1 MKSFYKTTT
10 TFIILLLTLASLAN
24 QLTVKQDGT
33 GDHTIIQEAI
43 NQATEGDT
51 VLVWPGTYVENINFT
66 GKNIT
71 VASLNL
77 TTADSIYKHNTII
90 NGNQNGTCVL
100 VNNGETDAILHGL
113 TITNGSGFE
122 HTEGIFY
129 GGGIYLASNNT
140 LVVINCIITNNFSS
154 AAGGG
159 ICTGMYSELHLS
171 GTSIFNNHTLG
182 AGGGLCISYE
192 TYCYLD
198 SINRCSIYYNF
209 ASLGCDVHKNS
220 SYEFTLFLDSCTTVN
235 PANYFVSSIDELGF
249 QKNDIEF
256 IINHGLISPT
266 NANLYVNP
274 VTGNN
279 ENSGLTLDDALQ
291 SIAWAYHKIAVDS
304 MNKNTIHIANGHY
317 SDSTNNE
324 KFPLNIRPYI
334 NVIGESRNHTVL
346 DGRFKTKLIKG
357 NNEVSNYSF
366 RKMTMTRGDKPLYAT
381 FYRGYGYGYCYEQNN
396 HVLFDSILFTN
407 AWTNSRGGLMFTR
420 CANITIR
427 NCEFSYL
434 EGGAGLRMGSYP
446 VDTVFVNNCTFH
458 DHLPDYIHPENRR
471 HGRGISNSGT
481 TIITNSLFYDNYT
494 AMINTLY
501 ADAWLINCTF
511 ADNGSDSSVGIW
523 VSDAHMNMYN
533 CISFNEGKYPFSVS
547 NIEHQTV
554 TQLDIYNSLI
564 EGAEESIIS
573 CGPPWCEV
581 IYDESN
587 IDTNPLFYGGAEF
600 PYNLSDYSPCIDAGT
615 LDIPDWIELPATDL
629 AGNPR
634 IWNGAIDMG
643 AYEWNPTV
651 GYPEFPEFVD
661 KKNKLLSVYPN
672 PFAYETT
679 ITVKQPEHGHIKLEV
694 YNNLGVRVKVLMDKN
709 SMPGTS
715 EIAWRGEDENGNQ
728 LHPGSYIIVLLIENK
743 EAESIKIIKK

>member
-1 MKSFYKTTT
+1 MV
-10 TFIILLLTLASLAN
+10 SLAT

-43 NQATEGDT
+43 NQAIEGDT
-51 VLVWPGTYVENINFT
+51 VMVWPGTYIENINFS

-71 VASLNL
+71 IASLNL
-77 TTADSIYKHNTII
+77 TTTDPIYKHNTII
-90 NGNQNGTCVL
+90 DGNQNGTCVL
-100 VNNGETDAILHGL
+100 VNNGETNAIIHGF
-113 TITNGSGFE
+113 TITNGSGWE

-129 GGGIYLASNNT
+129 GGGIYVRSYNT
-140 LVVINCIITNNFSS
+140 LKILNCIVTNNRS
-154 AAGGG
+154 ASAGGG
-159 ICTGMYSELHLS
+159 ICTGMYSDLHLS
-171 GTSIFNNHTLG
+171 GTSIFNNHTYG
-182 AGGGLCISYE
+182 PGGGLCLAHE
-192 TYCYLD
+192 TTCSTDPDNL
-198 SINRCSIYYNF
+198 CSIYSNY
-209 ASLGCDVHKNS
+209 AERGSDVHKAS
-220 SYEFTLFLDSCTTVN
+220 SFPLTLFLDSCTVLN
-235 PANYFVSSIDELGF
+235 PDSYFFSSIDQSGF
-249 QKNDIEF
+249 QKDDIAF
-256 IINHGLISPT
+256 NINHGLLSPT

-279 ENSGLTLDDALQ
+279 ENSGLTPDEALQ
-291 SIAWAYHKIAVDS
+291 SIAWAYHKIAIDS
-304 MNKNTIHIANGHY
+304 TVRNTIYLSNGHY
-317 SDSTNNE
+317 SDTTNNE
-324 KFPLNIRPYI
+324 KFPLNIRPHI
-334 NVIGESRNHTVL
+334 NVVGESRNHTVL
-346 DGRFKTKLIKG
+346 NGRFKTKLIKG

-366 RKMTMTRGDKPLYAT
+366 RKMTITRGDKPLYAT
-381 FYRGYGYGYCYEQNN
+381 FYRGYGYGYIYEQNN
-396 HVLFDSILFTN
+396 NISFDSVLFTD
-407 AWTNSRGGLMFTR
+407 AWTNARGGLMLTR
-420 CANITIR
+420 CGNVTIS
-427 NCEFSYL
+427 NCEFSNL
-434 EGGAGLRMGSYP
+434 EGGAGLRVGSDYYT
-446 VDTVFVNNCTFH
+446 DTVFINNCSFH
-458 DHLPDYIHPENRR
+458 HNIPDINHPEHRI
-471 HGRGISNSGT
+471 GRGFSNTAGAA
-481 TIITNSLFYDNYT
+481 IITNSLFNNNGNS
-494 AMINTLY
+494 MINVSY
-501 ADAWLINCTF
+501 GDAWVVNCTF
-511 ADNGSDSSVGIW
+511 AGNASDTTTSNWIG
-523 VSDAHMNMYN
+523 DAHTYMYN
-533 CISFNEGKYPFSVS
+533 CISYNEGAFPLKVS
-547 NIEHQTV
+547 NIEHQTIS
-554 TQLDIYNSLI
+554 QLYIYNSLI

-587 IDTNPLFYGGAEF
+587 IDTDPLFYGGAEF

-651 GYPEFPEFVD
+651 GYPEFPEFVE